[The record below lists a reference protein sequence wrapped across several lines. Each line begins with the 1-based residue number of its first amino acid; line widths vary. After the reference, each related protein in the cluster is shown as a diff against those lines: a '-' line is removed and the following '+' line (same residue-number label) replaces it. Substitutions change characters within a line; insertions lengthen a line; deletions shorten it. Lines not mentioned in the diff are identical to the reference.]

1 MKKINIPIILLT
13 LCVIVFS
20 STKNHL
26 LAQYQSKKV
35 TIKTEDYKGEAEV
48 CTNCTD
54 VKAEPSK
61 TYRWFLNGD
70 VKESKGSFKGELLHG
85 KLELYNDDEGK
96 GNKELIFSGNYSA
109 GLKDGKNNNYVFG
122 NLETTETYE
131 KGAIKSADFY
141 DSIHVDRRIEYL
153 SSDAAFRKIKISYF
167 NKTNTTRIEAEGYQ
181 TANANTYSNFFNGK
195 YKKFC
200 SSKKDGKVTER
211 LKEEGNYT
219 KNRRFGDFKIYYENG
234 VVGISTY
241 EKGIKISE
249 KFTKDDKPYTGIA
262 EDFDPRQLRM
272 DEKIEIKSGLRDG
285 KTESSPEGIRNK
297 ETKKLVYTFKKTV
310 IYKAGVAEGNSSL
323 NDFLKTQKI
332 VSEVEFCKQCD
343 DRGNGLFID
352 RIQYTADNNA
362 IVYLQFHNIELVA
375 GSNVYTPP
383 PGDKEG
389 FKAID
394 NKTKKV
400 FAAKNIFGI
409 EVDPYK
415 DNLEYGEMIFFAIV
429 FEGMTADHTNI
440 SFIEGDAENPYST
453 DPKTGNQISS
463 WGCYDLTTK

>member
-1 MKKINIPIILLT
+1 MKKINICTTLLILFVL
-13 LCVIVFS
+13 VFS
-20 STKNHL
+20 GITNNL

-35 TIKTEDYKGEAEV
+35 IIKTEEYKGEAEV

-54 VKAEPSK
+54 VKAETGK

-70 VKESKGSFKGELLHG
+70 VKETKGSFKGELLHG

-96 GNKELIFSGNYSA
+96 GNKELIFLGNYSA

-131 KGAIKSADFY
+131 KGAIKFADFY

-153 SSDAAFRKIKISYF
+153 SSDATFRKIKISYF

-195 YKKFC
+195 YKKYC
-200 SSKKDGKVTER
+200 SSKKDGKMVER

-241 EKGIKISE
+241 EKSIKISE

-262 EDFDPRQLRM
+262 EDFNPLQFRM
-272 DEKIEIKSGLRDG
+272 DEKIEIKNGLRDG
-285 KTESSPEGIRNK
+285 KTESSPKGVRNK
-297 ETKKLVYTFKKTV
+297 ETKKITYTFEKTV
-310 IYKAGVAEGNSSL
+310 MYKAGVMEGGSSL

-332 VSEVEFCKQCD
+332 ASEVEFCKQCD

-375 GSNVYTPP
+375 GSNVYTLPI
-383 PGDKEG
+383 GDKDV

-394 NKTKKV
+394 NKTKKI
-400 FAAKNIFGI
+400 FLPKNIFGI
-409 EVDPYK
+409 EVQPYM

-429 FEGMTADHTNI
+429 FEGMTPDHTTF

-453 DPKTGNQISS
+453 DPKTGVQVSS

>member
-1 MKKINIPIILLT
+1 MKKINIHTTLLV
-13 LCVIVFS
+13 LFVLVFS
-20 STKNHL
+20 GITNNL

-54 VKAEPSK
+54 VKAEAGK

-70 VKESKGSFKGELLHG
+70 VKETKGTFKGELLNG
-85 KLELYNDDEGK
+85 KLELYNDDEK
-96 GNKELIFSGNYSA
+96 GAKELIFSGNYVA

-131 KGAIKSADFY
+131 KGAIKAADFY
-141 DSIHVDRRIEYL
+141 DSVHVDRRIEYL

-200 SSKKDGKVTER
+200 SSKKDGKITER

-234 VVGISTY
+234 VVGTSTY
-241 EKGIKISE
+241 EKGVKISE
-249 KFTKDDKPYTGIA
+249 KFTKDDKPHTGFA
-262 EDFDPRQLRM
+262 EDFNPTQSRM
-272 DEKIEIKSGLRDG
+272 DEKIEIKNGLRDG
-285 KTESSPEGIRNK
+285 KTESSPKGVRNK
-297 ETKKLVYTFKKTV
+297 ETKKISYTFEKTV
-310 IYKAGVAEGNSSL
+310 MYKAGVSEGKDNL

-332 VSEVEFCKQCD
+332 TSEEEFCKQCD

-352 RIQYTADNNA
+352 RILYTADNSA
-362 IVYLQFHNIELVA
+362 IVYLQFHNIELVS
-375 GSNVYTPP
+375 GSLVYTLPV
-383 PGDKEG
+383 GDKEV

-400 FAAKNIFGI
+400 FLPKNIFGI
-409 EVDPYK
+409 EVKPYT

-429 FEGMTADHTNI
+429 FEGMTPASTTF
-440 SFIEGDAENPYST
+440 SFIEGDAENPYTT
-453 DPKTGNQISS
+453 DDKGAQVSS
-463 WGCYDLTTK
+463 WGCYDLVRK